1 MCFFGRKSIASTPM
15 PILFV
20 GLAFVGKDIMFRLI
34 LEYSSLRDFG
44 P

>member
-1 MCFFGRKSIASTPM
+1 M